1 MGQDHLRFVTV
12 LRVVLVGFGVMG
24 QSSAPT
30 LNRDGL
36 KNAVYRPAY
45 VKSGELKLV
54 NGKAEVYDP
63 EGKVTVTLTELVAI
77 GDLNGNGLEDAVLV
91 LVT

>member
-45 VKSGELKLV
+45 VKSGELKLIRV
-54 NGKAEVYDP
+54 AGR
-63 EGKVTVTLTELVAI
+63 TLVPRSELERLTRVDRA
-77 GDLNGNGLEDAVLV
+77 A
-91 LVT
+91 